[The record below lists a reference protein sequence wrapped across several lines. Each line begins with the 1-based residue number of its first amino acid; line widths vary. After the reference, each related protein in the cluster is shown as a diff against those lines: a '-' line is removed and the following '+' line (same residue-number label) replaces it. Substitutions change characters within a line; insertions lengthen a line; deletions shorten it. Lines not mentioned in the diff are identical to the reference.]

1 MPDAYCLVTYCR
13 MLLPRHILPWY
24 NGQHRREDMG
34 PFVPGMVVMVVM
46 TPFAFLCSS
55 RRGALITLLYI
66 GTSRTPDKYVL
77 AAHIEPIRSTLQVLA
92 ESFKGRGR
100 CA

>member
-1 MPDAYCLVTYCR
+1 
-13 MLLPRHILPWY
+13 
-24 NGQHRREDMG
+24 MG

-46 TPFAFLCSS
+46 TPLAFFLCSS
-55 RRGALITLLYI
+55 RKGALITLLYI